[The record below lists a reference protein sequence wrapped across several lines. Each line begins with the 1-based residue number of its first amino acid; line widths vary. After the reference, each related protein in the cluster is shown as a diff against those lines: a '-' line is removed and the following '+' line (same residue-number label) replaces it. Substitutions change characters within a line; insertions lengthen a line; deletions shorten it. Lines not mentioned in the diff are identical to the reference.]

1 MEQNGAFFP
10 YCHARHLEL
19 LTDATFVFTSIKHTA
34 DFCSLSIFNWQT
46 DPNVLKLRER
56 FAAFTVTPN
65 IILTGCRLLTMIL
78 VGFAAFLHP
87 QPPHVH
93 MSRDSRRACLTE
105 WVLSGADAH
114 NADRAAVIFGRTMF
128 QLSLLFH
135 NLRFKSLAS
144 NMYHAAAVKK
154 RNKCEA
160 AKKKAS
166 FLPDGTVTVKWEP
179 VDSDLWRSRLQWAA

>member
-1 MEQNGAFFP
+1 MLSFDLQLADGPKCPEAEGAFRRIHRDTKYYFNRLP
-10 YCHARHLEL
+10 PVDDDSRRLRSIPASSTAARSHE
-19 LTDATFVFTSIKHTA
+19 
-34 DFCSLSIFNWQT
+34 
-46 DPNVLKLRER
+46 PR
-56 FAAFTVTPN
+56 F
-65 IILTGCRLLTMIL
+65 
-78 VGFAAFLHP
+78 
-87 QPPHVH
+87 
-93 MSRDSRRACLTE
+93 SRVAVDYRRACLTE

-154 RNKCEA
+154 INKCESA
-160 AKKKAS
+160 NKKAS